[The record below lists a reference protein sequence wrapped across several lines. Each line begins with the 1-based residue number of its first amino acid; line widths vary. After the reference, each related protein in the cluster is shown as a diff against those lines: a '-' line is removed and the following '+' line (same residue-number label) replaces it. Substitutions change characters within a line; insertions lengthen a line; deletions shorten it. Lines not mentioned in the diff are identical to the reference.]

1 MKMKIINIT
10 LSKYKS
16 TEAICRFLN
25 PFSEPGRPSS
35 IKSRILFILGVK
47 KYVLIRKLIA
57 IAIPNIIPETKSPNE
72 KNKNI
77 NIEIKKQK
85 LKRRGNMYLKNFLE
99 WSSSSVLK
107 TAGEVTTMKEVIA
120 PRIRAFNNN
129 PISTYIT
136 NDIAL

>member
-1 MKMKIINIT
+1 M

-47 KYVLIRKLIA
+47 KYVFIRKLIA
-57 IAIPNIIPETKSPNE
+57 IAITNIIPETKSPKE

-77 NIEIKKQK
+77 KIEIKKQK
-85 LKRRGNMYLKNFLE
+85 LKRRGKMYLKNFLE

-129 PISTYIT
+129 PISTFMTTI
-136 NDIAL
+136 

>member
-1 MKMKIINIT
+1 MKMRIINIM

-47 KYVLIRKLIA
+47 KYVLIKKLIA

-107 TAGEVTTMKEVIA
+107 TAGEVTTMKEVIV

-129 PISTYIT
+129 PISTYMKTI
-136 NDIAL
+136 

>member
-1 MKMKIINIT
+1 MKMKIINIM

-16 TEAICRFLN
+16 TEAMCRFLN

-47 KYVLIRKLIA
+47 KYVLIKKLIA

-136 NDIAL
+136 MI

>member
-1 MKMKIINIT
+1 MKMRIINIM

-25 PFSEPGRPSS
+25 PFSEPRRPSS

-129 PISTYIT
+129 PISTYM
-136 NDIAL
+136 ALI

>member
-1 MKMKIINIT
+1 MRIINIM

-47 KYVLIRKLIA
+47 KYVLIKKLIA

-129 PISTYIT
+129 PISTYMTMI
-136 NDIAL
+136 

>member
-1 MKMKIINIT
+1 MKMRIINIM

-47 KYVLIRKLIA
+47 KYVLIKKLIA
-57 IAIPNIIPETKSPNE
+57 IIIPNIIPETKSPNE

-85 LKRRGNMYLKNFLE
+85 LKRRGKMYLKNFFE

-107 TAGEVTTMKEVIA
+107 TAGEVTTTKEVIV

-129 PISTYIT
+129 PISTYMLTI
-136 NDIAL
+136 

>member
-129 PISTYIT
+129 PISTYMTMI
-136 NDIAL
+136 

>member
-47 KYVLIRKLIA
+47 KYVLIKKLIA

-85 LKRRGNMYLKNFLE
+85 LKRRGKMNLKNFFE

-107 TAGEVTTMKEVIA
+107 TVGEVTTMKEVIV
-120 PRIRAFNNN
+120 PRTRAFNNN

-136 NDIAL
+136 TI

>member
-1 MKMKIINIT
+1 MKMRIINIM

-47 KYVLIRKLIA
+47 KYVLIKKLIA

-107 TAGEVTTMKEVIA
+107 TAGEVTTMKEVIV

-129 PISTYIT
+129 PISTYMT
-136 NDIAL
+136 SM

>member
-1 MKMKIINIT
+1 MKMRIINIM

-47 KYVLIRKLIA
+47 KYVLIKKLIA

-99 WSSSSVLK
+99 CSSSSVLK
-107 TAGEVTTMKEVIA
+107 TAGEVTTMKEVIV

-129 PISTYIT
+129 PISTYMTTI
-136 NDIAL
+136 

>member
-1 MKMKIINIT
+1 MKMKIINIM

-35 IKSRILFILGVK
+35 IKSRILFILVLK
-47 KYVLIRKLIA
+47 KYVLIKKLIA

-120 PRIRAFNNN
+120 PRIKAFNNN
-129 PISTYIT
+129 PISTYMTMI
-136 NDIAL
+136 

>member
-16 TEAICRFLN
+16 TETICRFLN

-47 KYVLIRKLIA
+47 KYVLIKKLIA
-57 IAIPNIIPETKSPNE
+57 IAIPNIIPETKSPKE

-107 TAGEVTTMKEVIA
+107 TAGEVTIMNEVIA

-129 PISTYIT
+129 PISMYMTMI
-136 NDIAL
+136 

>member
-1 MKMKIINIT
+1 MKMKIINNT

-25 PFSEPGRPSS
+25 PFSEPGPPSS
-35 IKSRILFILGVK
+35 IKSRILLILGVK
-47 KYVLIRKLIA
+47 KYVLIKKLVA

-120 PRIRAFNNN
+120 PRMRAFNNN
-129 PISTYIT
+129 PISTYMTMI
-136 NDIAL
+136 

>member
-16 TEAICRFLN
+16 TEAICNFLN
-25 PFSEPGRPSS
+25 PFSEPRRPSS

-47 KYVLIRKLIA
+47 KYVLIKKLIA
-57 IAIPNIIPETKSPNE
+57 IAIPNIIPKTKSPNE

-120 PRIRAFNNN
+120 PRTRAFNNN
-129 PISTYIT
+129 PISTYMTMI
-136 NDIAL
+136 

>member
-10 LSKYKS
+10 LIKYKS
-16 TEAICRFLN
+16 TETICRFLN

-47 KYVLIRKLIA
+47 KYVLIKKLIA

-129 PISTYIT
+129 PISMYMTMI
-136 NDIAL
+136 

>member
-1 MKMKIINIT
+1 MKIINNT

-47 KYVLIRKLIA
+47 KYVLIKKLIA

-85 LKRRGNMYLKNFLE
+85 LKRRGKMYLKNFFE

-107 TAGEVTTMKEVIA
+107 TAGEVTTMKEVIV

-129 PISTYIT
+129 PISTYMTMI
-136 NDIAL
+136 

>member
-25 PFSEPGRPSS
+25 PLSEPGRPSS

-85 LKRRGNMYLKNFLE
+85 LKRRGKMYLKNFFE
-99 WSSSSVLK
+99 WSSSRVLK
-107 TAGEVTTMKEVIA
+107 TAGEVTTMKEVIV

-129 PISTYIT
+129 PISTYMTTI
-136 NDIAL
+136 

>member
-1 MKMKIINIT
+1 M
-10 LSKYKS
+10 L
-16 TEAICRFLN
+16 
-25 PFSEPGRPSS
+25 
-35 IKSRILFILGVK
+35 IK
-47 KYVLIRKLIA
+47 KLIA

-129 PISTYIT
+129 PISTYMGMI
-136 NDIAL
+136 

>member
-85 LKRRGNMYLKNFLE
+85 LKRRGKMYLKNFFE
-99 WSSSSVLK
+99 WSSSRVLK
-107 TAGEVTTMKEVIA
+107 TAGEVTTMKEVIV

-129 PISTYIT
+129 PISTYMTTI
-136 NDIAL
+136 

>member
-1 MKMKIINIT
+1 MKMRIINIM

-47 KYVLIRKLIA
+47 KYVLIKKLIA

-85 LKRRGNMYLKNFLE
+85 LKRRGKMYLKNFFE

-107 TAGEVTTMKEVIA
+107 TAGEVTTMKEVIV

-129 PISTYIT
+129 PISTFIT
-136 NDIAL
+136 TI

>member
-1 MKMKIINIT
+1 MKMRIINIM

-57 IAIPNIIPETKSPNE
+57 IAIPNIIPETKSPKE

-85 LKRRGNMYLKNFLE
+85 LKRRGKMYLKNFFE

-120 PRIRAFNNN
+120 PRIRAFDNN

-136 NDIAL
+136 MI

>member
-16 TEAICRFLN
+16 TEAICNFLN

-47 KYVLIRKLIA
+47 KYVLIKKLIA

-107 TAGEVTTMKEVIA
+107 TAGEVTTMKEVIV

-129 PISTYIT
+129 PISTYMTTI
-136 NDIAL
+136 

>member
-1 MKMKIINIT
+1 MKMKIMNIT

-77 NIEIKKQK
+77 NVYFTILTSRTKSLCCPEILLEFSVV
-85 LKRRGNMYLKNFLE
+85 LKRVQMRCWVCCALKVCLAVF
-99 WSSSSVLK
+99 
-107 TAGEVTTMKEVIA
+107 
-120 PRIRAFNNN
+120 
-129 PISTYIT
+129 
-136 NDIAL
+136 

>member
-47 KYVLIRKLIA
+47 KYVLIKKLIA

-129 PISTYIT
+129 PISTYM
-136 NDIAL
+136 ALI

>member
-1 MKMKIINIT
+1 MKMRIINIM

-107 TAGEVTTMKEVIA
+107 TAGEVTTMKEVIV

-129 PISTYIT
+129 PISTFMTTI
-136 NDIAL
+136 

>member
-47 KYVLIRKLIA
+47 KYVLIKKLIA

-107 TAGEVTTMKEVIA
+107 TAGEVTTMKEAIA

-129 PISTYIT
+129 PISMYMTMI
-136 NDIAL
+136 

>member
-1 MKMKIINIT
+1 MRIINIM

-85 LKRRGNMYLKNFLE
+85 LKRRGKMYLKNFFE
-99 WSSSSVLK
+99 WSSSRVLK
-107 TAGEVTTMKEVIA
+107 TAGEVTTMKEVIV

-129 PISTYIT
+129 PISTYMTMI
-136 NDIAL
+136 

>member
-47 KYVLIRKLIA
+47 KYVLIKKLIA

-77 NIEIKKQK
+77 NIEIIKQK

-107 TAGEVTTMKEVIA
+107 TAGEVTTMKEVIV
-120 PRIRAFNNN
+120 PRIRAFKNN
-129 PISTYIT
+129 PISTYIPM
-136 NDIAL
+136 I

>member
-10 LSKYKS
+10 LTKYKS

-85 LKRRGNMYLKNFLE
+85 LKRRGKMYLKNFFE

-107 TAGEVTTMKEVIA
+107 TAGEVTTMKEVIV

-129 PISTYIT
+129 PIATYMTMI
-136 NDIAL
+136 

>member
-1 MKMKIINIT
+1 MKMRIINNM

-47 KYVLIRKLIA
+47 KYVLIKKLIA

-85 LKRRGNMYLKNFLE
+85 LKRRGKMYLKNFFE

-107 TAGEVTTMKEVIA
+107 TAGEVTTMKEVIV

-129 PISTYIT
+129 PISTYMTTI
-136 NDIAL
+136 

>member
-1 MKMKIINIT
+1 MKMRIINIM
-10 LSKYKS
+10 LSKYRS

-47 KYVLIRKLIA
+47 KYVLIKKLIA

-85 LKRRGNMYLKNFLE
+85 LKRRGNMNLRNFLE
-99 WSSSSVLK
+99 CFSSSVLK
-107 TAGEVTTMKEVIA
+107 TVGEVTNTNEIIA
-120 PRIRAFNNN
+120 PRSNAFKNN
-129 PISTYIT
+129 PISI
-136 NDIAL
+136 NMIMK

>member
-10 LSKYKS
+10 LIKYKS
-16 TEAICRFLN
+16 TETICRFLN

-47 KYVLIRKLIA
+47 KYVLIKKLIA

-129 PISTYIT
+129 PISTYMTTI
-136 NDIAL
+136 

>member
-1 MKMKIINIT
+1 MKIIKIT

-16 TEAICRFLN
+16 TEAICRLLN
-25 PFSEPGRPSS
+25 PFSEPGGPSS

-47 KYVLIRKLIA
+47 KYVLIKKLIA
-57 IAIPNIIPETKSPNE
+57 MAIPKIIPETKSPNE

-107 TAGEVTTMKEVIA
+107 MAGEVTTMKEVIA
-120 PRIRAFNNN
+120 PRIRAFDNN
-129 PISTYIT
+129 PNSRYMTMI
-136 NDIAL
+136 

>member
-1 MKMKIINIT
+1 MNIKIINIT

-47 KYVLIRKLIA
+47 KYVLIKKLIA
-57 IAIPNIIPETKSPNE
+57 IAIPNIIPETKSATE

-77 NIEIKKQK
+77 IIEIKKQK
-85 LKRRGNMYLKNFLE
+85 LKRRGKMYLKNFFE

-107 TAGEVTTMKEVIA
+107 TAGEVTTMKEVIV
-120 PRIRAFNNN
+120 PRIRAFKNN
-129 PISTYIT
+129 PISTYIPM
-136 NDIAL
+136 L

>member
-1 MKMKIINIT
+1 M

-25 PFSEPGRPSS
+25 PFSKPGRPSS

-47 KYVLIRKLIA
+47 KYVLIKKLIA
-57 IAIPNIIPETKSPNE
+57 IAIPNIIPETKYPNE

-107 TAGEVTTMKEVIA
+107 TAGEVTTMKEVIV

-129 PISTYIT
+129 PISTYMTMI
-136 NDIAL
+136 

>member
-1 MKMKIINIT
+1 MKMRIINIM

-47 KYVLIRKLIA
+47 KYVLIKKLIA

-77 NIEIKKQK
+77 NIETKKQK

-107 TAGEVTTMKEVIA
+107 TAGEVTTMKEVIV

-129 PISTYIT
+129 PISRYMTMI
-136 NDIAL
+136 

>member
-1 MKMKIINIT
+1 MKIINNT

-47 KYVLIRKLIA
+47 KYVFIRKLIA

-107 TAGEVTTMKEVIA
+107 TAGEVTTMKEVIV
-120 PRIRAFNNN
+120 PKISAFNNN
-129 PISTYIT
+129 PISTYMT
-136 NDIAL
+136 VM

>member
-1 MKMKIINIT
+1 MKMRIINIM

-47 KYVLIRKLIA
+47 KYVLIKKLIA

-129 PISTYIT
+129 PISTYMTTI
-136 NDIAL
+136 

>member
-1 MKMKIINIT
+1 MKMRIINIM

-57 IAIPNIIPETKSPNE
+57 IAIPNIIPETKSPKE

-85 LKRRGNMYLKNFLE
+85 LKSRGNMYLKNFLE
-99 WSSSSVLK
+99 
-107 TAGEVTTMKEVIA
+107 
-120 PRIRAFNNN
+120 
-129 PISTYIT
+129 
-136 NDIAL
+136 

>member
-47 KYVLIRKLIA
+47 KYVFIRKLIA

-99 WSSSSVLK
+99 CSSSSVLK

-129 PISTYIT
+129 PISTYMTI
-136 NDIAL
+136 I